1 MRSTA
6 ASARRRRDD
15 QITIRSASGRRAVS
29 LQLPSAALALES
41 GAASRLS
48 GLVGAGGEAGIRAT
62 TAGGG
67 GGGGA
72 GGAGSCL
79 GATGGRACTRAG
91 DGLFAAPNPTPAP
104 LPLPGAISPI
114 SILSFASR
122 RGPSAAI
129 AVC

>member
-15 QITIRSASGRRAVS
+15 QITIRSARGRRAVS

-48 GLVGAGGEAGIRAT
+48 GLVGAGFASGSRAT

-72 GGAGSCL
+72 GGSL
-79 GATGGRACTRAG
+79 SATGGATCGRAG
-91 DGLFAAPNPTPAP
+91 DGLFAAAPNPTPAP
-104 LPLPGAISPI
+104 FP
-114 SILSFASR
+114 
-122 RGPSAAI
+122 
-129 AVC
+129 